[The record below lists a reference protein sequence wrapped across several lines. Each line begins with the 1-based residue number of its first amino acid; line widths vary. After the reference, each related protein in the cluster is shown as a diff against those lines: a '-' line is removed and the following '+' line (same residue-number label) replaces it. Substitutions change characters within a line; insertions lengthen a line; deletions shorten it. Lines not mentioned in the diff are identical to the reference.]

1 MGKGCGRLRVGAVT
15 SRAQLGAQILP
26 HLPHLRAFARFLAR
40 NDAQAQD
47 LVQDTVMRALA
58 KAHQFAPGTNL
69 KAWLTIILRNGFYND
84 IRRKSRRPEVSIE
97 IVGDTTSTP
106 AGQESALHMRDFERG
121 FAQLTA
127 SQREALLLVG
137 ASGFSYQEASEIAQC
152 AVGTMKS
159 RVSRARS
166 ELQRLMTGEAP
177 PD

>member
-1 MGKGCGRLRVGAVT
+1 MT
-15 SRAQLGAQILP
+15 TRAELGIEILP

-40 NDAQAQD
+40 DDAQAQD

-58 KAHQFAPGTNL
+58 KAHQFIPGTNL

-84 IRRKSRRPEVSIE
+84 LRRKGRRPEVSIE
-97 IVGDTTSTP
+97 VVGDTTSTP
-106 AGQESALHMRDFERG
+106 GEQESALQVRDFQRG

-137 ASGFSYQEASEIAQC
+137 ASGFSYQDAAEIARC

-159 RVSRARS
+159 RVSRARA
-166 ELQRLMTGEAP
+166 ELERLMAGA
-177 PD
+177 